1 MHTVYGVALP
11 KVYILVHFWQRL
23 VVSERTRMSVKA
35 NRSEIYVIH
44 KSRRQNAQGW
54 AGNKSETSFGT
65 KLVLYRCTWTYI
77 GREVHGGT
85 LLNKLFSK
93 VLELRPKKLEFL
105 ENFR

>member
-1 MHTVYGVALP
+1 
-11 KVYILVHFWQRL
+11 
-23 VVSERTRMSVKA
+23 MSVKA

-44 KSRRQNAQGW
+44 KSRRQNAQEW

-93 VLELRPKKLEFL
+93 VLELRDTYGIAANKLIGDVQFVIK
-105 ENFR
+105 NS